1 MIFRRKKDSEVTGAD
16 APAPSEEAMIAEEMA
31 TEVQETLAEDDVA
44 AAVADELADTVEP
57 VIVDRTDGP
66 FDISEVEPTDAD
78 SPEPRIDLGAVQI
91 PLVDGLEIRIE
102 VDEASGNPVAVTLI
116 RGEGAVQ
123 VRAYSAPRSPGMW
136 DKARSEISSEITAD
150 GGLVDELSGKYG
162 REIWA
167 SVPAQD
173 EAGNQGMQP
182 IRVVGVEGP
191 RWMLQGVFL
200 GSGANAETSAEL
212 EEVFQSI
219 AVVRGDGPMA
229 PQTPLQIVI
238 PEQVPADVEELDAEE
253 DDENPT
259 V

>member
-1 MIFRRKKDSEVTGAD
+1 MIFRRKKDSEVTGEDSLAL
-16 APAPSEEAMIAEEMA
+16 SEETVIADEVDA
-31 TEVQETLAEDDVA
+31 DVQEAA
-44 AAVADELADTVEP
+44 AAVDVDSAVTDELDNAGEP
-57 VIVDRTDGP
+57 VIVDRTNGP
-66 FDISEVEPTDAD
+66 FDITEVEPTDAD

-102 VDEASGNPVAVTLI
+102 VDESSGNPVAVTLI

-136 DKARSEISSEITAD
+136 DKARAEISSEITAD

-173 EAGNQGMQP
+173 ESGNQGMQP

-200 GSGANAETSAEL
+200 GAGANAETAADL
-212 EEVFQSI
+212 EEIYQSI

-238 PEQVPADVEELDAEE
+238 PEQVPADVEELEPDE
-253 DDENPT
+253 DENPT